1 MGVPLTVRNSIGTIL
16 IVSLIA
22 IVVGDCLP
30 LIAKEPTIEE
40 LKSALK
46 SPKASSRRNAAKALG
61 RTFSGQATQ
70 PLLLAA
76 ADSDIKVRREVIKA
90 LGLLKD
96 INAITV
102 LLTAL
107 KDSDFSVR
115 KEAIVALVNLYTQK
129 EASFFLSKQA
139 KRIYQKINLFS
150 NPIQR
155 DSTIIELDVLVS
167 PSVIDSIAERL
178 SDSNKS
184 VRLYA
189 ASSLGVL
196 RGRLAIPQMIKAMKT
211 GSPRLRL
218 QILQS
223 FYKIRDRS
231 VDEEI
236 LVYLFDPNKA
246 VRNEAILTLGL
257 FKSEKALPKL
267 EAIYNRNSKNKL
279 QQKALEAISLIGD
292 VRSLELFRGNLTNKD
307 SEYRQYAGEGIARIA
322 LVDNSSVE
330 DVSRA
335 FLSEKTPKTQ
345 LAFSFALF
353 RLGRPEYL
361 DRIVA
366 SLNERSHVNQAEVYL
381 VELGSQA
388 TPLIVKYLA
397 NNDSRIRQKI
407 CRVLG
412 LIGDKASIESL
423 NSLLHDGNADVVSE
437 AALAIRRIN
446 AKSN

>member
-1 MGVPLTVRNSIGTIL
+1 MGIPLTVRNSIGTIL
-16 IVSLIA
+16 IISL
-22 IVVGDCLP
+22 VVIGVGESLP
-30 LIAKEPTIEE
+30 LIAKEPTIEQ

-46 SPKASSRRNAAKALG
+46 SPKAGSRRKAAKALG
-61 RTFSGQATQ
+61 LTFSGLATQ

-76 ADSDIKVRREVIKA
+76 VDSDVKVRREVIKA

-96 INAITV
+96 RNAITV

-107 KDSDFSVR
+107 KDSDSSVR

-139 KRIYQKINLFS
+139 KRIYQKINPFS
-150 NPIQR
+150 DSVQR

-184 VRLYA
+184 VRFYA
-189 ASSLGVL
+189 ASSLGIL
-196 RGRLAIPQMIKAMKT
+196 RGRSGIPQMVKAMKT

-218 QILQS
+218 AILQS

-231 VDEEI
+231 IDEDL

-257 FKSEKALPKL
+257 FKSQKALPKL
-267 EAIYNRNSKNKL
+267 EAIYNRNSQNKL
-279 QQKALEAISLIGD
+279 QKKALEAISLIGD
-292 VRSLELFRGNLTNKD
+292 VRSLKLFRGNLIHKD
-307 SEYRQYAGEGIARIA
+307 SKYRQYAGEGIARIA

-335 FLSEKTPKTQ
+335 FLSEKNAETQ

-361 DRIVA
+361 DRIVS
-366 SLNERSHVNQAEVYL
+366 SLNERSLVDQAEVYL
-381 VELGSQA
+381 IELGSYA
-388 TPLIVKYLA
+388 APLVVKYLA
-397 NNDSRIRQKI
+397 NNDSRIRQRI

>member
-1 MGVPLTVRNSIGTIL
+1 MVVPLTVRNSIGTLL
-16 IVSLIA
+16 IISLVMGSVWA
-22 IVVGDCLP
+22 SLP

-46 SPKASSRRNAAKALG
+46 SPKAGSRRKAAKALG
-61 RTFSGQATQ
+61 QTFSGQATQ

-76 ADSDIKVRREVIKA
+76 ADSDVKVRREVIKA

-96 INAITV
+96 RNAITV

-107 KDSDFSVR
+107 KDSDASVR

-129 EASFFLSKQA
+129 EAGFFLSKQA

-178 SDSNKS
+178 SDSNQS

-196 RGRLAIPQMIKAMKT
+196 RGKTAIPKMVKAMKT
-211 GSPRLRL
+211 GNPRLRL
-218 QILQS
+218 EILQS

-231 VDEEI
+231 IDEDL

-257 FKSEKALPKL
+257 FKSQKALPKL
-267 EAIYNRNSKNKL
+267 QAIYNRNSKNKL
-279 QQKALEAISLIGD
+279 QKKALEAISLIGD
-292 VRSLELFRGNLTNKD
+292 VRSLELFRGNLTNED
-307 SEYRQYAGEGIARIA
+307 SKYRQYAGEGIARIA
-322 LVDNSSVE
+322 SVDTSSVE

-335 FLSEKTPKTQ
+335 FLSEKNTETQ
-345 LAFSFALF
+345 LSFSFALF

-361 DRIVA
+361 DRIVS

-381 VELGSQA
+381 VELGSH
-388 TPLIVKYLA
+388 TVPLLVKYLA
-397 NNDSRIRQKI
+397 NNDPRIRQKI